1 MEEQEQI
8 EQVETVENSAAPQ
21 ESAPVEQAPAA
32 ETVAPVEN
40 QEANPNEVVGKGT
53 TQKPQYTDLEK
64 AQYSFHKQFSKQKAK
79 YEKQIAE
86 RDEQLKQFAER
97 LEKLENPDKYRPK
110 YRDDFKTDD
119 EFINHLVEQRFNAQW
134 EKTLQE
140 YQKQETE
147 RQQREETEKQYRA
160 HADENAKR
168 LFTTEESLA
177 DYHEKV
183 NEAIDAGLGNLIE
196 SDMDLAHYIILSPIG
211 PKIMYELAT
220 NDSAVEALFGQGVT
234 PIARQFKIRE
244 MESKLAAQPA
254 PAPVAP
260 AQATVQ
266 TQTPPVKP
274 AVVGQPGKTT
284 GAPPRD
290 IFHDKEA
297 MREFLRR

>member
-1 MEEQEQI
+1 MDEQENI
-8 EQVETVENSAAPQ
+8 ETGVSTEQPSAVEQENT
-21 ESAPVEQAPAA
+21 PVEQAAPA
-32 ETVAPVEN
+32 ETATPVEK
-40 QEANPNEVVGKGT
+40 PNEVVENKGVPP
-53 TQKPQYTDLEK
+53 KPQYTDLEK

-119 EFINHLVEQRFNAQW
+119 EFINHLVEERFNAQW
-134 EKTLQE
+134 QKTLQE
-140 YQKQETE
+140 YQKQEAE
-147 RQQREETEKQYRA
+147 RQQREETEKQYRE

-177 DYHEKV
+177 DYREKV
-183 NEAIDAGLGNLIE
+183 NDAIEAGLGKLIE
-196 SDMDLAHYIILSPIG
+196 SDMDLAHYIILSPMG

-220 NDSAVEALFGQGVT
+220 NDDSVAALFGDGVT
-234 PIARQFKIRE
+234 PIMRQFKIRE
-244 MESKLAAQPA
+244 MESKLAA
-254 PAPVAP
+254 APVAP
-260 AQATVQ
+260 APAPTPAPTAVQ
-266 TQTPPVKP
+266 PIKP

-284 GAPPRD
+284 GTAQRD
-290 IFHDKEA
+290 IFHDKDA